1 MHGACA
7 HHMEAGMRTL
17 SIGRI
22 SVAAS
27 ALLLAGTLWAGTEGA
42 VAPGT
47 EDGKAGHAGK
57 DVYGIV
63 NLASSTNYWADV
75 NARGHAAFQY
85 YGSDGDFRV
94 GFFDGDRIIDIGP
107 PTYFNALFDS
117 LNERSE
123 IALSARFLEP
133 GSEIPS
139 TVPFRWSPARGLVTL
154 PNNNSDRIYL
164 GSMNN
169 RGEIVGA
176 TGLNS
181 DSTFRAVRWTT
192 ANRVLPLPSVP
203 GATETAA
210 ADINDSNVSIGYGA
224 EAGAEIAQ
232 VMVWDAAG
240 RPRSLGT
247 LGARSA
253 TGRYINNR
261 GDIAGTL
268 GSESSRAFLLSPGK
282 PILRAPPR
290 TSLNALNEVGEIVGA
305 IYPTEGVEHY
315 AYLFSRARGL
325 IQLHP
330 RAFLF
335 SDAVDVNDSGV
346 AVGLAYARGA
356 ELERAFRWSRA
367 SGAVDLN
374 TRLLDPPAG
383 LELIRAHAISAN
395 GDIVADSN
403 AGLVLLRAGGRGTDA
418 PVLGPL
424 QFVRVPAN
432 APARY
437 TLSFRDRNLRETHTA
452 TIDWGDGAGPQ
463 PVPLREHQ
471 GRGLIDVVH
480 TYPEWGIFRVVVR
493 VTDSAGRSTSLESQV
508 WLLDSFG
515 LLKGEGILAD
525 KTTSPSTAFRLAAP
539 LAPKAKAGF
548 SFHLLGATSFRAD
561 QLDNV
566 RVEGNRVWLEGAGR
580 LDGRPGYRFAIDA
593 MAGDRGAQ
601 ASRMAVK
608 ITQADPKGGG
618 QRLVFQAGEE
628 TQTGQAQL
636 AQAGQLSQAGKLRQ
650 GSIQILRQAD

>member
-1 MHGACA
+1 
-7 HHMEAGMRTL
+7 MRTS

-232 VMVWDAAG
+232 VMVG
-240 RPRSLGT
+240 RRRP
-247 LGARSA
+247 AE
-253 TGRYINNR
+253 
-261 GDIAGTL
+261 IAGNPGCQECDRQVHQQPRRHRGYAWQRKL
-268 GSESSRAFLLSPGK
+268 QGIPAQPGK
-282 PILRAPPR
+282 
-290 TSLNALNEVGEIVGA
+290 T
-305 IYPTEGVEHY
+305 H
-315 AYLFSRARGL
+315 
-325 IQLHP
+325 
-330 RAFLF
+330 
-335 SDAVDVNDSGV
+335 
-346 AVGLAYARGA
+346 
-356 ELERAFRWSRA
+356 
-367 SGAVDLN
+367 
-374 TRLLDPPAG
+374 
-383 LELIRAHAISAN
+383 
-395 GDIVADSN
+395 
-403 AGLVLLRAGGRGTDA
+403 
-418 PVLGPL
+418 
-424 QFVRVPAN
+424 
-432 APARY
+432 PAR
-437 TLSFRDRNLRETHTA
+437 
-452 TIDWGDGAGPQ
+452 P
-463 PVPLREHQ
+463 
-471 GRGLIDVVH
+471 
-480 TYPEWGIFRVVVR
+480 
-493 VTDSAGRSTSLESQV
+493 
-508 WLLDSFG
+508 
-515 LLKGEGILAD
+515 
-525 KTTSPSTAFRLAAP
+525 SP
-539 LAPKAKAGF
+539 
-548 SFHLLGATSFRAD
+548 D
-561 QLDNV
+561 
-566 RVEGNRVWLEGAGR
+566 
-580 LDGRPGYRFAIDA
+580 
-593 MAGDRGAQ
+593 
-601 ASRMAVK
+601 
-608 ITQADPKGGG
+608 
-618 QRLVFQAGEE
+618 
-628 TQTGQAQL
+628 L
-636 AQAGQLSQAGKLRQ
+636 AQCTQRSG
-650 GSIQILRQAD
+650 